1 MWIYLGT
8 YIQDATSVPKERR
21 YLKFISIP
29 RKRSSRRKLIKT
41 RPDLSK
47 NRKVKLYSIAQSWLR
62 SLLHR
67 AECCLRQP
75 GHVTTYL
82 QTLASAHWLVQQL
95 DLPAFSSI
103 FAYTLS
109 LKITGAFSIARQF
122 YTIFYRCMV
131 CNLKR
136 EEARL
141 LLLFRKRSM
150 YWSSSVALRS

>member
-1 MWIYLGT
+1 MLLPF
-8 YIQDATSVPKERR
+8 QRKERR
-21 YLKFISIP
+21 YLNFISIP

-62 SLLHR
+62 CLLHR
-67 AECCLRQP
+67 ACCLRQP

-82 QTLASAHWLVQQL
+82 QTQPVHMASTVVRLACVSL
-95 DLPAFSSI
+95 I

-109 LKITGAFSIARQF
+109 LKIIGAFSIARQF

-136 EEARL
+136 EDARL
-141 LLLFRKRSM
+141 LLLFWKRSTGV
-150 YWSSSVALRS
+150 SSVALRS

>member
-1 MWIYLGT
+1 M
-8 YIQDATSVPKERR
+8 YIQDATSVLKEVRH
-21 YLKFISIP
+21 LNFISIP

-67 AECCLRQP
+67 ACCLRQP

-82 QTLASAHWLVQQL
+82 QTQPVHTVASTVVRLACV
-95 DLPAFSSI
+95 SSI

-109 LKITGAFSIARQF
+109 LKIIGAFSIARQF
-122 YTIFYRCMV
+122 YTIFYRFCMA
-131 CNLKR
+131 CNFKR
-136 EEARL
+136 EETRL
-141 LLLFRKRSM
+141 FLLFWKRSTGV
-150 YWSSSVALRS
+150 SSVALRS

>member
-1 MWIYLGT
+1 MLL
-8 YIQDATSVPKERR
+8 PFRRKERR
-21 YLKFISIP
+21 YLNFISIQ

-67 AECCLRQP
+67 ASCCLRQP

-82 QTLASAHWLVQQL
+82 QTQPVHTVASTVVRLACVSL
-95 DLPAFSSI
+95 I

-109 LKITGAFSIARQF
+109 LKIIGAFSIARQF

-141 LLLFRKRSM
+141 LLLFWKRST
-150 YWSSSVALRS
+150 LE

>member
-1 MWIYLGT
+1 MLL
-8 YIQDATSVPKERR
+8 PFRRKERKD
-21 YLKFISIP
+21 LNFISIP

-67 AECCLRQP
+67 ASCCLRQP

-82 QTLASAHWLVQQL
+82 QTQPVHTVASTVVRLACV
-95 DLPAFSSI
+95 SSI

-109 LKITGAFSIARQF
+109 LKIIGAFSIARQF
-122 YTIFYRCMV
+122 YTIFYCCMV

-136 EEARL
+136 EEASL
-141 LLLFRKRSM
+141 LLLFWKRST
-150 YWSSSVALRS
+150 LE

>member
-1 MWIYLGT
+1 MLL
-8 YIQDATSVPKERR
+8 PFRRKERKD
-21 YLKFISIP
+21 LNFISIP
-29 RKRSSRRKLIKT
+29 RKRCSRRKLIKT

-67 AECCLRQP
+67 ASCCLRQP

-82 QTLASAHWLVQQL
+82 QTQPVHTVASTVVRLACV
-95 DLPAFSSI
+95 SSI

-109 LKITGAFSIARQF
+109 LKIIGAFSIARQF
-122 YTIFYRCMV
+122 YTIFYCCMV

-141 LLLFRKRSM
+141 LLLFRKRST
-150 YWSSSVALRS
+150 LE

>member
-1 MWIYLGT
+1 MFSRDIFKKMWIYLGT

-82 QTLASAHWLVQQL
+82 QTQPVHTVASTVVRLACVFIDFCIYS
-95 DLPAFSSI
+95 
-103 FAYTLS
+103 LS
-109 LKITGAFSIARQF
+109 QN
-122 YTIFYRCMV
+122 YRSFLHC
-131 CNLKR
+131 
-136 EEARL
+136 
-141 LLLFRKRSM
+141 
-150 YWSSSVALRS
+150 